1 MFSMCFSITRQF
13 YVLQDCIPEPVSR
26 PDDSEYQEFRT
37 FLAVKETGTQEK
49 KEEQVRNWNEIKVIW
64 TAKENV

>member
-13 YVLQDCIPEPVSR
+13 YVSQDCIPEPVSR

-64 TAKENV
+64 TAKENF

>member
-13 YVLQDCIPEPVSR
+13 CVFQDCIPEPVSR

-37 FLAVKETGTQEK
+37 FWAVKETGTQEK
-49 KEEQVRNWNEIKVIW
+49 DDEQVRN
-64 TAKENV
+64 